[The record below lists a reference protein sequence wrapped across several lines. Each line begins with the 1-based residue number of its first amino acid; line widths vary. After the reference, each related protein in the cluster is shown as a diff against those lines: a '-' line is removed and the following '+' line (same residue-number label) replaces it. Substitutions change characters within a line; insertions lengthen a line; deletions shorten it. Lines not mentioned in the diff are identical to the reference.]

1 MPTRYFLTTICVLF
15 SIVTAYT
22 FAGLAQD
29 RRSMPTVAN
38 PQSGDEASIKNGK
51 KLYRGM
57 CARCHGRKGEGSERV
72 EGVGDLREFHG
83 GYYFY
88 QAMTVNGTSKGMPAF
103 AGILSNSDVDDIG
116 AYLETLALPTANWAE
131 GR

>member
-1 MPTRYFLTTICVLF
+1 M
-15 SIVTAYT
+15 
-22 FAGLAQD
+22 
-29 RRSMPTVAN
+29 AN

-57 CARCHGRKGEGSERV
+57 CARCHGRKGEGSKRV
-72 EGVGDLREFHG
+72 EGIGDLREFYG

-88 QAMTVNGTSKGMPAF
+88 LAMTVNGTKKMPAF
-103 AGILSNSDVDDIG
+103 AGILSNRDVDDIG
-116 AYLETLALPTANWAE
+116 AYLETLALPGANWAE

>member
-1 MPTRYFLTTICVLF
+1 MTARNLCTSICTLLAL
-15 SIVTAYT
+15 VTVYT
-22 FAGLAQD
+22 LAGLAQD

-88 QAMTVNGTSKGMPAF
+88 QAMTVNGTSKMPAF

>member
-1 MPTRYFLTTICVLF
+1 MTARNLCTSICTLLAL
-15 SIVTAYT
+15 VTVYT
-22 FAGLAQD
+22 LAGLAQD

-38 PQSGDEASIKNGK
+38 PVSGDESAVKEGK

-57 CARCHGRKGEGSERV
+57 CARCHGRKGEGSVRV
-72 EGVGDLREFHG
+72 EGIGDLREFNG

-88 QAMTVNGTSKGMPAF
+88 QAMTVNGAGKMPAF
-103 AGILSNSDVDDIG
+103 AGILSNGEIDSIG
-116 AYLETLALPTANWAE
+116 AYLETIGTVNSNWAE